1 MKLTGSGGA
10 EKKEPSILTMA
21 ENPPSAPD
29 YSFLAAFDRGIDRP
43 RVSFLYL
50 CGLLLATVTMVLL
63 PLIYLAIAGGVGFLV
78 YYHAVHDGWL
88 LISSQNSNYSN
99 TYAVR
104 FNSSNTDVVKLL
116 LYFAPLFAGVVALFF
131 LFKPIFARKPKA
143 AQTFELTPAREPV
156 LYEFIQ
162 RICETVG
169 APAPK
174 RIDLD
179 CRMNASAGLRR
190 GFLSLFG
197 HDLVLTLGLPL
208 VANLT
213 VEELAGVVA
222 HEFGHF
228 TQGMAM
234 RLSYI
239 IRRVNLWFARVVYQR
254 DAWDVRLE
262 NLSTERHYL
271 MFALYAWVAHLGVA
285 LSRQILLFLM
295 KGGNLMCG
303 FIMRQMEYDADA
315 YGIKVAGS
323 GVVEM
328 TQRKLATLGE
338 AQKRAYQDLRDCWK
352 KHRALPDNLPELV
365 RREHASLSAPTV
377 RQINERLVL
386 HRAKP
391 SDSHPSPGDRIHRAR
406 LAGDHG
412 IFHDSRPADVLFT
425 NFEQVSAFVTLRH
438 YTDNLRVPQP
448 VKLMSV
454 RNG

>member
-1 MKLTGSGGA
+1 
-10 EKKEPSILTMA
+10 MA

-143 AQTFELTPAREPV
+143 AQPLALTPASEPV

-162 RICETVG
+162 KICETVG

-190 GFLSLFG
+190 GFLSLFS

-228 TQGMAM
+228 TQGTGM

-254 DAWDVRLE
+254 DAWDVRLG
-262 NLSTERHYL
+262 NLYTQKHYRP
-271 MFALYAWVAHLGVA
+271 FALYAWFAHLGVA

-315 YGIKVAGS
+315 CGIKVAGS
-323 GVVEM
+323 GAAET
-328 TQRKLATLGE
+328 TQRKLVTLNE
-338 AQKRAYQDLRDCWK
+338 AQRRAYEKLRESWTR
-352 KHRALPDNLPELV
+352 HRTLPDNLPEFM
-365 RREHASLSAPTV
+365 RREHAWLPALV
-377 RQINERLVL
+377 VQQINDQLAVR
-386 HRAKP
+386 RTKP
-391 SDSHPSPGDRIHRAR
+391 SDSHPSPGDRINRAR
-406 LAGDHG
+406 LAGDPG

-438 YTDNLRVPQP
+438 YTQNLRVPQP
-448 VKLMSV
+448 VRLTPV
-454 RNG
+454 RTVEHNR